1 MTLYLLGGGLHSTEH
16 IFFFHFVKL
25 DSHRIVNKNWILD
38 VLIIKTE
45 NISSSS
51 SLTFLGA
58 LGLVM
63 FQNRHWNI
71 SIGKAQTDEETIST
85 TV

>member
-45 NISSSS
+45 
-51 SLTFLGA
+51 TFQAPRHL
-58 LGLVM
+58 LFLVL
-63 FQNRHWNI
+63 
-71 SIGKAQTDEETIST
+71 
-85 TV
+85 